1 MSLAVAG
8 TKTEREKSVID
19 KSGDTLNIDY
29 RFLHGFAKLRKLKK
43 NIKNKIFWL
52 ILAGAIVTRVL
63 NAYLKFWV
71 DWSSRFWDIMDTV
84 LRNIVSRKMPL
95 KFSIAVTMTS
105 YKQP

>member
-1 MSLAVAG
+1 MALHALKHSHSRLTVFCLSGNKKRECCLISMSLAVAG

-63 NAYLKFWV
+63 NAYLK
-71 DWSSRFWDIMDTV
+71 
-84 LRNIVSRKMPL
+84 L
-95 KFSIAVTMTS
+95 
-105 YKQP
+105 